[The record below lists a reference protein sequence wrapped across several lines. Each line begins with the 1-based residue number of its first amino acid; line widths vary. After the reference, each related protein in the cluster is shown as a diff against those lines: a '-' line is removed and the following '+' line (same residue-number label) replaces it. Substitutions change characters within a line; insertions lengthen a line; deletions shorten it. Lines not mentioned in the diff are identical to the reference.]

1 MQAHS
6 PLMPSNQSGHVVMT
20 TDLTN
25 GKVPLWEA
33 ETTPKVRLSH
43 KKSVLSRD
51 KQKA

>member
-1 MQAHS
+1 
-6 PLMPSNQSGHVVMT
+6 MPSNQSVHVVMT

-25 GKVPLWEA
+25 GKVILWEA

>member
-1 MQAHS
+1 
-6 PLMPSNQSGHVVMT
+6 MPSNRSGYVVMT

-33 ETTPKVRLSH
+33 ETTQKVRLSH

-51 KQKA
+51 KQNA

>member
-1 MQAHS
+1 MQVHRL
-6 PLMPSNQSGHVVMT
+6 PIHRNRSGHVVMI

-33 ETTPKVRLSH
+33 ETTLKVRLSH

>member
-1 MQAHS
+1 
-6 PLMPSNQSGHVVMT
+6 MPGNQSGHVVMT